1 MSTAKVHDG
10 YPFVNENDCSDASF
24 ATAETVARTGFGK
37 PVPGWGKL
45 LGCPDLHVAMFDIV
59 TPPLNPPTF
68 GEAACACC

>member
-1 MSTAKVHDG
+1 MTAIRLSMKMIALTQALQRRKPSPGQV
-10 YPFVNENDCSDASF
+10 
-24 ATAETVARTGFGK
+24 FGK
-37 PVPGWGKL
+37 PVAGWGKL